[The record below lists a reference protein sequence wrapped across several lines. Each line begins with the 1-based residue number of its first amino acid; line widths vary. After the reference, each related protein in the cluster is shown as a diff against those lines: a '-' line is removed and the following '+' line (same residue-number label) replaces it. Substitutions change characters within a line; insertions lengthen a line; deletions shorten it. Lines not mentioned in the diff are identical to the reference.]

1 MTTSRND
8 LPTLT
13 EVVDLTTPAERGEAP
28 SALPLPPQAE
38 SVALETNAPSRRRFD
53 NSTRAEPYL
62 PPPPSA
68 PPPRAPQVSPA
79 QAIAYD
85 EELVAQVM
93 VRLQPRLEAWVEAQV
108 RRALMEML
116 PVWAESASLSIVRDL
131 RSEIPELLSIALDE
145 VHRQRHG

>member
-1 MTTSRND
+1 VSAGATRSD

-13 EVVDLTTPAERGEAP
+13 EVVDLARGAQPATEA
-28 SALPLPPQAE
+28 PLPPQGE
-38 SVALETNAPSRRRFD
+38 SIALEPTLPRTLPLDSR
-53 NSTRAEPYL
+53 RAEPYL
-62 PPPPSA
+62 GA
-68 PPPRAPQVSPA
+68 PPASPPAPNE
-79 QAIAYD
+79 QALAYD

-131 RSEIPELLSIALDE
+131 RAEMPELLSIALDE